1 MLVIVVSIIAVR
13 WWFGRPDVIL
23 GSARREAELVL
34 ATSNARQRD
43 QHAMECS
50 QLCRELLNQEGRV
63 GTTAALFMIGVGPL
77 SRDAADVELPDA
89 RRVEQM
95 LTSDLILVSRLM
107 FHTGRFGPS
116 DQLLDLILSR
126 ADDDR
131 VAALRLASMVRFEL
145 GRDDDVIRHCDEL
158 IRLVPDEANAYRVKA
173 MVHRNHGKWD
183 HFVDA
188 AESAFRLGDQQD
200 PTLQIELIDGYV
212 RLGRTA
218 DARREFDRVKS
229 AHPELIADVPVLN
242 AQLLVQ
248 EGSIDEA
255 FKIISAYLKKQPE
268 DIDALMLMSKLQ
280 IAKGEFTQ
288 AVLALKRV
296 IELSPA
302 EELAHYQL
310 GQAYARLGE
319 NTLAEES
326 LKQHRSILDAK
337 VRLNALE
344 QLAAREPQNIL
355 VRKELA
361 RMYLELG
368 LNDVADFWVRA
379 VQAAE
384 GH

>member
-1 MLVIVVSIIAVR
+1 
-13 WWFGRPDVIL
+13 
-23 GSARREAELVL
+23 
-34 ATSNARQRD
+34 
-43 QHAMECS
+43 
-50 QLCRELLNQEGRV
+50 
-63 GTTAALFMIGVGPL
+63 
-77 SRDAADVELPDA
+77 
-89 RRVEQM
+89 
-95 LTSDLILVSRLM
+95 
-107 FHTGRFGPS
+107 
-116 DQLLDLILSR
+116 
-126 ADDDR
+126 
-131 VAALRLASMVRFEL
+131 
-145 GRDDDVIRHCDEL
+145 
-158 IRLVPDEANAYRVKA
+158 